1 MTRPLRRRLGVTGC
15 LALAA
20 ASVSLLTSCATSSTA
35 AEPAA
40 STPPP
45 TPTTPAEVA
54 ASIVTI
60 DMPDLA
66 PYPEPDPP
74 LTEAESE
81 AKRLEYA
88 DAQWQ
93 AVLATYPDAVRP
105 ADPFAGY
112 LTVEQRQAPLRAC
125 LEAAGVPI
133 DVGHGLD
140 PDAPPS
146 IGWSASTEAEAVEA
160 FTCSQVHPTKITDSP
175 ANDAELGWIYDY
187 MVEFF
192 APCYEANGIDVPPP
206 PGRDVWVETYPGYVW
221 FPSYFD
227 DPRFRDMTFELETAI
242 RTACPDPD
250 TYLQE
255 HPEIR

>member
-1 MTRPLRRRLGVTGC
+1 MTRPDRRRLGVAGC

-20 ASVSLLTSCATSSTA
+20 ASVSLLTSCATPSTA
-35 AEPAA
+35 AEPSA
-40 STPPP
+40 PPP
-45 TPTTPAEVA
+45 TPSTPAEVA

-60 DMPDLA
+60 EMPDLA

-74 LTEAESE
+74 LSEAESE
-81 AKRLEYA
+81 ARRVADA

-93 AVLATYPDAVRP
+93 GVLATYPDAVRP

-112 LTVEQRQAPLRAC
+112 LTEEERKPLLRSC
-125 LEAAGVPI
+125 VEAAGITI
-133 DVGHGLD
+133 DEGHSLD

-146 IGWSASTEAEAVEA
+146 IGWSTNTEAEMVAA
-160 FTCSQVHPTKITDSP
+160 YACQMMHPTKITQPS
-175 ANDAELGWIYDY
+175 ANDAQLGWIYDY
-187 MVEFF
+187 MVAFY
-192 APCYEANGIDVPPP
+192 APCYEANGIAVPPP

-250 TYLQE
+250 TYLQA